1 MKIKKLLGLS
11 LLMAIFFHIQ
21 GVYPQDIHQLFKS
34 YLKKSN
40 EIIALKQV
48 DYSCNQLVVE
58 ITPKSVL
65 SLISNFKNDDY
76 ESIKEKL
83 ANTPWLPT
91 ALEKKLGERVVNE
104 IKDQI
109 LDRRK
114 FKDFYQIADREFS
127 FVLKGAQKL
136 AEEQGSKFP
145 AEFKLYIYDSSEKN
159 AFSVPGG
166 FIFISSRFIRDIY
179 RERKSNIKSPT
190 PSEEALRFTLAHE
203 ISHNLK
209 RHYDFEVQTK
219 ILNGINDINQF
230 RSFISSLKKGFPVSV
245 SHDVLN
251 SKFSISSLHDLL
263 KIKDQILELKGKMEG
278 TFNSLLY
285 FFSQGIVKEAQLKK
299 LTAEKYTDF
308 EKEADACAVKIIYVA
323 YNEDSKKLEN
333 NVKNFERVLSET
345 DISKR
350 TVKLSHLKLP
360 VNIDFE
366 TAAKIA
372 QSFKEIAEFY
382 FQELQ
387 FLHPMTKERVEFI
400 NNLVSKVEKSDG

>member
-1 MKIKKLLGLS
+1 MRIKKLLGS
-11 LLMAIFFHIQ
+11 LIVAIFFHIQ
-21 GVYPQDIHQLFKS
+21 GAYPQDIHQLFKN
-34 YLKKSN
+34 YLKKAN
-40 EIIALKQV
+40 EIIALKQA

-58 ITPKSVL
+58 ITPKDVL
-65 SLISNFKNDDY
+65 SLISNLENDNY

-91 ALEKKLGERVVNE
+91 AFEKKLGERVVNE

-109 LDRRK
+109 LDRKK
-114 FKDFYQIADREFS
+114 FKDFYEIADREFS
-127 FVLKGAQKL
+127 FVLRGAQKL
-136 AEEQGSKFP
+136 AEKQGSKIP
-145 AEFKLYIYDSSEKN
+145 TEFKLYIYDSNEKN

-179 RERKSNIKSPT
+179 REQKLKVKSPT
-190 PSEEALRFTLAHE
+190 PTEEALRFTLAHE

-209 RHYDFEVQTK
+209 RHYDFEVQAK
-219 ILNGINDINQF
+219 ILNGINDINQLK
-230 RSFISSLKKGFPVSV
+230 SFISSLRKGLPVSI
-245 SHDVLN
+245 SHDILN
-251 SKFSISSLHDLL
+251 FKFSISSAHDLL
-263 KIKDQILELKGKMEG
+263 KLKDQVLELKGKTEN

-308 EKEADACAVKIIYVA
+308 EKEADACAVKIIYLA
-323 YNEDSKKLEN
+323 YNESAKELEN
-333 NVKNFERVLSET
+333 NVKNFEKVLSET

-350 TVKLSHLKLP
+350 TVKLSHPKLP
-360 VNIDFE
+360 VNIDLE
-366 TAAKIA
+366 AVAKIA

-400 NNLVSKVEKSDG
+400 NNLVSKVEKSSN